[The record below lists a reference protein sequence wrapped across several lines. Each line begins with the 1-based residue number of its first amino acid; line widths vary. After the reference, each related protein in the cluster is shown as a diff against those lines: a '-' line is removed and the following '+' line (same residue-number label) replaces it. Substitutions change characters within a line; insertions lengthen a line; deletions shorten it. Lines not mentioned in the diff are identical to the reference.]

1 MYVYL
6 SWEDGKAESAVADA
20 TSEFRNGTK
29 AEYQRPCASDYVL
42 LQKKSSSTQ
51 VQTLCCDY
59 LWLPTIRLMNVYE
72 LSDTR
77 LQPYEISVEGT
88 SVSWWTAINCHYFTP
103 MNFRR

>member
-1 MYVYL
+1 
-6 SWEDGKAESAVADA
+6 
-20 TSEFRNGTK
+20 
-29 AEYQRPCASDYVL
+29 
-42 LQKKSSSTQ
+42 
-51 VQTLCCDY
+51 
-59 LWLPTIRLMNVYE
+59 MNVYE